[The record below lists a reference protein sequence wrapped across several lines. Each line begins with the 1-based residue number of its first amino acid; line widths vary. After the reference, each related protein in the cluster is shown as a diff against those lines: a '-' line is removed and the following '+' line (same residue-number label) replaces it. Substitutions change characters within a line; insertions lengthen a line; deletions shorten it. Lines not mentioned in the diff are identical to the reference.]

1 MNKDILYSFRVA
13 EKLKEAD
20 VQQQQQQQQAPSQQQ
35 QQPTSGGNV
44 DQSQIEKA
52 FEAALQTIKTEIISG
67 VQEMMEKFGE
77 QLVSKINGGGDN
89 NKNAS
94 PSDNSNN
101 NASNESNNN
110 NNKEENTDGNQ

>member
-20 VQQQQQQQQAPSQQQ
+20 VQQQQQQAPSQQQ

-44 DQSQIEKA
+44 DQSQLEKA

-77 QLVSKINGGGDN
+77 QLVSKINGGGGSN
-89 NKNAS
+89 NNENTS
-94 PSDNSNN
+94 SSNNNN

>member
-20 VQQQQQQQQAPSQQQ
+20 AQQQQAPAQQ
-35 QQPTSGGNV
+35 QQPTSGDGNV
-44 DQSQIEKA
+44 DQSQLEKA

-77 QLVSKINGGGDN
+77 QLVSKISGGDN
-89 NKNAS
+89 NNNNNENAS
-94 PSDNSNN
+94 SSGNNN

>member
-20 VQQQQQQQQAPSQQQ
+20 AQQQQQAPSQQQ
-35 QQPTSGGNV
+35 QQQLASGGNV
-44 DQSQIEKA
+44 DQSQLEKA

-94 PSDNSNN
+94 SSDNSNN
-101 NASNESNNN
+101 NASNESNTN

>member
-20 VQQQQQQQQAPSQQQ
+20 AQQQQQAPSQQQ
-35 QQPTSGGNV
+35 QQQQPTSGGGNV
-44 DQSQIEKA
+44 DQSQLEKA

-77 QLVSKINGGGDN
+77 QLVSKINGGGTN
-89 NKNAS
+89 NNENTS
-94 PSDNSNN
+94 SSNNNN
-101 NASNESNNN
+101 NASNESNN

>member
-20 VQQQQQQQQAPSQQQ
+20 SQQQQQQQAPSQQQ

-44 DQSQIEKA
+44 DQSQLEKA

-67 VQEMMEKFGE
+67 VQEIMEKFGE
-77 QLVSKINGGGDN
+77 QLVSKINGGGGSDN
-89 NKNAS
+89 NENTS
-94 PSDNSNN
+94 SSNSNN
-101 NASNESNNN
+101 NASNKSNN
-110 NNKEENTDGNQ
+110 NNKEENTNGNQ

>member
-20 VQQQQQQQQAPSQQQ
+20 VQQQQQAPSQQQ

-44 DQSQIEKA
+44 DQSQLEKA

-77 QLVSKINGGGDN
+77 QLVSKINGGGGSN
-89 NKNAS
+89 NNENTS
-94 PSDNSNN
+94 SSNNNN

-110 NNKEENTDGNQ
+110 NKEENTNGNQ

>member
-20 VQQQQQQQQAPSQQQ
+20 VQQQQAPSQQQ

-44 DQSQIEKA
+44 DQSQLEKA

-89 NKNAS
+89 NKNVS
-94 PSDNSNN
+94 SDNSNN

>member
-20 VQQQQQQQQAPSQQQ
+20 AQQQAPSQQQ
-35 QQPTSGGNV
+35 QQQPTNSGNV
-44 DQSQIEKA
+44 DQSQLEKA

-77 QLVSKINGGGDN
+77 QLVSKINGGGGSN
-89 NKNAS
+89 NNENTS
-94 PSDNSNN
+94 SSNNNN

>member
-20 VQQQQQQQQAPSQQQ
+20 AQQQQQAPSQQQQ

-44 DQSQIEKA
+44 DQSQLEKA

-89 NKNAS
+89 NKNVS
-94 PSDNSNN
+94 SDNSNN

>member
-20 VQQQQQQQQAPSQQQ
+20 VQQQQQQAPSQQQ

-44 DQSQIEKA
+44 DQSQLEKA

-77 QLVSKINGGGDN
+77 QLVSKINGGGGSN
-89 NKNAS
+89 NNENTS
-94 PSDNSNN
+94 SSNN

>member
-20 VQQQQQQQQAPSQQQ
+20 AQQQQQAPSQQQ

-44 DQSQIEKA
+44 DQSQLEKA

-89 NKNAS
+89 NKNVS
-94 PSDNSNN
+94 SDNSNN

>member
-20 VQQQQQQQQAPSQQQ
+20 AQQQQQAPSQQQ

-44 DQSQIEKA
+44 DQSQLEKA

-89 NKNAS
+89 NKNTS
-94 PSDNSNN
+94 SSNNNN

>member
-20 VQQQQQQQQAPSQQQ
+20 VQQQQQAPSQQQ
-35 QQPTSGGNV
+35 QQPASGGNV
-44 DQSQIEKA
+44 DQSQLEKA

-89 NKNAS
+89 NKNVS
-94 PSDNSNN
+94 SDNSNN
-101 NASNESNNN
+101 NASNESNTN

>member
-20 VQQQQQQQQAPSQQQ
+20 VQQQQQAPSQQQ

-44 DQSQIEKA
+44 DQSQLEKA

-89 NKNAS
+89 NKNVS
-94 PSDNSNN
+94 SDNSNN

>member
-20 VQQQQQQQQAPSQQQ
+20 AQQQ

-44 DQSQIEKA
+44 DQSQLEKA

-89 NKNAS
+89 NKNVS
-94 PSDNSNN
+94 SDNSNN

-110 NNKEENTDGNQ
+110 SNKEENTDGNQ

>member
-20 VQQQQQQQQAPSQQQ
+20 VQQQQAPSQQQQ

-44 DQSQIEKA
+44 DQSQLEKA

-89 NKNAS
+89 NKNVS
-94 PSDNSNN
+94 SDNNNN

>member
-20 VQQQQQQQQAPSQQQ
+20 AQQQQQQAPSQQQ
-35 QQPTSGGNV
+35 QQPTNSGNV
-44 DQSQIEKA
+44 DQSQLEKA

-89 NKNAS
+89 NKNVS
-94 PSDNSNN
+94 SDNSNN

>member
-20 VQQQQQQQQAPSQQQ
+20 AQQQQQAPSQQQQ

-44 DQSQIEKA
+44 DQSQLEKA

-89 NKNAS
+89 NKNVS
-94 PSDNSNN
+94 SDNSNN

-110 NNKEENTDGNQ
+110 NKEENTDGNQ

>member
-20 VQQQQQQQQAPSQQQ
+20 AQQQQQAPSQQQQ

-44 DQSQIEKA
+44 DQSQLEKA

-89 NKNAS
+89 NKNVS
-94 PSDNSNN
+94 SDNSNN

-110 NNKEENTDGNQ
+110 NNKEENTNGNQ

>member
-20 VQQQQQQQQAPSQQQ
+20 AQQQQQAPSQQQ

-44 DQSQIEKA
+44 DQSQLEKA

-89 NKNAS
+89 NKNVS
-94 PSDNSNN
+94 SDNSNN

-110 NNKEENTDGNQ
+110 NNKEENTNGNQ

>member
-20 VQQQQQQQQAPSQQQ
+20 AQQQQQQAPSQQQ
-35 QQPTSGGNV
+35 QQPTNSGNV
-44 DQSQIEKA
+44 DQSQLEKA

-77 QLVSKINGGGDN
+77 QLVSKINGGDN

-94 PSDNSNN
+94 SSSSGNNNN
-101 NASNESNNN
+101 NASNESNTN